1 MEITVKKSDFILVPY
16 IKSNDLLA
24 TYQILNTVV
33 PYVLL
38 WFLAVKAAAISV
50 LLLP

>member
-1 MEITVKKSDFILVPY
+1 MNKAEFVLTTY
-16 IKSNDLLA
+16 INSSNLRA

-38 WFLAVKAAAISV
+38 WILAV
-50 LLLP
+50 